1 MPAFNLNKIF
11 ITGEIAD
18 VSTASSVRIPIRE
31 DMEGEVVEVATV
43 LGGAI
48 ATADAVITVSKN
60 NASMGTITIANA
72 SSAEGDIDTLVPL
85 TTDDD
90 RLLVKGDWLE
100 LTTNGA
106 STNAVPVGFTVTI
119 KR

>member
-1 MPAFNLNKIF
+1 MATFDLNEIF
-11 ITGEIAD
+11 VTGEVAD
-18 VSTASSVRIPIRE
+18 VSTASSVRIPIRSG
-31 DMEGEVVEVATV
+31 MEGEVVEVATV

-60 NASMGTITIANA
+60 NSSMGTVTIATA
-72 SSAEGDIDTLVPL
+72 SSAEGDIDTLVP
-85 TTDDD
+85 TSAN
-90 RLLVKGDWLE
+90 RHLVAGDWLE

-106 STNAVPVGFTVTI
+106 STNTVPVGFTVTI

>member
-1 MPAFNLNKIF
+1 MSSFDLKRIT

-18 VSTASSVRIPIRE
+18 VSTASSVRIPINE
-31 DMEGEVVEVATV
+31 EMEGEVLEVRTV

-48 ATADAVITVSKN
+48 ATANAVITVSKN
-60 NASMGTITIANA
+60 NASMGTVTIAF
-72 SSAEGDIDTLVPL
+72 SGSAEGDIDTLNPVK
-85 TTDDD
+85 TDSD
-90 RLLVKGDWLE
+90 RFLVVGDWLE

-106 STNAVPVGFTVTI
+106 STNTVPVGFSVLI